1 MSISASSV
9 SAVLRRNGFLPVT
22 GNDRRRE
29 GIRVTN
35 GLDSVR
41 VVADL
46 NSAAQAKLMAVGVA
60 ETLETAGYRIKTD
73 DAVVWVYERD
83 QTVQ

>member
-1 MSISASSV
+1 MSVSASSV

-22 GNDRRRE
+22 GSDRRRE

-60 ETLETAGYRIKTD
+60 EMLETAGYRIKTD